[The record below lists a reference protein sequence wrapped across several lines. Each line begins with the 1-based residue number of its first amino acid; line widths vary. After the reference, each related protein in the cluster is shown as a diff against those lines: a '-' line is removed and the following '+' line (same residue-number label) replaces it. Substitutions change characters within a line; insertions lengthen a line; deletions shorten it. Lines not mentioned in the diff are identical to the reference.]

1 MATHAA
7 DSLPTQYVKLYHDA
21 AQLVDQLNSRIP
33 KVLSIPLSCVVMGS
47 DYDPHTVGTLR

>member
-1 MATHAA
+1 MASYTA
-7 DSLPTQYVKLYHDA
+7 DSLPTQYGKLYDDA

-33 KVLSIPLSCVVMGS
+33 KVLFIPLSCVVMGS